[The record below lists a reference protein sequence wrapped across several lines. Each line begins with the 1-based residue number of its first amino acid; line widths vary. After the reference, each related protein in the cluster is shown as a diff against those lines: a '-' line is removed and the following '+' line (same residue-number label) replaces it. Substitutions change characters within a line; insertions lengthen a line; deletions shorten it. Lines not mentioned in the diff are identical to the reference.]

1 MGKPSSNYKNNCMFT
16 LKIYIFMPI
25 YIFITT
31 VSLRTSKGFSLG
43 ASLVAQMVKCLPAM
57 QETWVQSLG
66 QEYPLEKEMQP
77 TPVFLPGKSCGWR
90 SLVGYSSWDCKELD
104 MTEQLHVGA
113 ILPC

>member
-1 MGKPSSNYKNNCMFT
+1 MGKPSSNYKNNCTFT

-31 VSLRTSKGFSLG
+31 VNLRTSKGFSLG

-66 QEYPLEKEMQP
+66 QEDLLEKEMATHSSILAWKILLTEETGGLQSRG
-77 TPVFLPGKSCGWR
+77 LHR
-90 SLVGYSSWDCKELD
+90 VGHD
-104 MTEQLHVGA
+104 
-113 ILPC
+113 

>member
-66 QEYPLEKEMQP
+66 QEYPLEKEMQL
-77 TPVFLPGKSCGWR
+77 TPVFFPEKSHGQR
-90 SLVGYSSWDCKELD
+90 SLTGCSPQGCKESD
-104 MTEQLHVGA
+104 TTE
-113 ILPC
+113 